1 MQDVS
6 ASTPSASSAVLVTYA
21 AWRTELERIV
31 RLARSIAHD
40 ERMSTA
46 VAAVTGEPPVA
57 GGIGAD
63 GRCSRPSTFSAPLA
77 QTAVTATAPSFL
89 QRILYSTPTSG
100 SESPA
105 ASPVAPLPRTHGAR
119 MGRDVEVVSL
129 LQLLALAEM
138 PSSSDAVAFPSPSSS
153 RAKQR
158 LFAEALEAVSIS
170 IASSSRSGGPD
181 GSPSGNAA
189 ARPPSLISYSH
200 AILPMRETASASLSA
215 AAAPHTPSPAS
226 AGTWRSS
233 GGGGDREGD
242 FGLLF
247 GRLKHQAVERSR
259 TVYTATSSSGSASSP
274 TTVLSPSAPV
284 VNAAEAQTLLV
295 RATVCREAQLYTG
308 TILHAVNRCCNTG
321 KEVQGGPRHV
331 PGPHR
336 HRSSAASSAPLGAAP
351 QGWAAL
357 TAAESREPLMSA
369 IRRELAHVTQP
380 RQQGRCAASVAHDK
394 GGGDGGARGA
404 TEPRVSSSSSVP
416 SSAPGATAETTLS
429 SISASPQF
437 MEALAR
443 WRQVVEAQQRS
454 LRMEE
459 VHDYLAAS
467 QLFLAAASPLM
478 LATHG
483 VTHVLRACGLLLS
496 DTLLEK
502 EVPYPVSVVKEM
514 ATAVVSVVTTDAAAD
529 ELGDTRRGDRAV
541 YCPLPNQLALPPLL
555 ARAGPHA
562 TRVWMLLVQLASFL
576 ERNAVKLPWDTKD
589 VSTGAAASTLL
600 ADGSV
605 RSRTSST
612 TQLLWELSA
621 AVLLHRPFDAL
632 QALEDVLEHAS
643 SSTTAAAKVSSLRDL
658 FSDYMSPRRAR
669 PSSSACSASR
679 AAVAAAAPSAPNTWI
694 TQVQA
699 QPGTLPLCLLSL
711 RRAIAAAVRARHY
724 AEALLDVE
732 VGLHLLREQA
742 ERLDPVRSDGHKA
755 EPAEEVSEPIRA
767 ADVAVATAGG
777 TDYRQLVYWPKAAAT
792 AQTQRLGSTSVP
804 TTKTV
809 ASAVT
814 YLSDGVVLTMLRVLL
829 IFITSP
835 MASGEAVA
843 RLQQRQRGKGS
854 WWRRDSKRRHA
865 SLSSSGTSSP
875 SAQPERSNDD
885 PLDCAG
891 DVVHCVA
898 ISLISALDT
907 LDTLTAQLQL
917 LERYVMVPQGSAAQS
932 RAASSKTSNVSCRV
946 ASTTP
951 ARQPHAEAHD
961 RFGPSAGEEVYLLPS
976 FPSPEHRL
984 EHIAATA
991 LKAAKTSRLSSY
1003 AAEAGTSLRRSSRTV
1018 CTLTSSAR
1026 YQQLKHAYRS
1036 RLPFHVGNTECSAT
1050 PTGPGA
1056 DASSTVA
1063 RDADELLNDAA
1074 HVADVHPEVKAEEH
1088 SGHKAEEGSRFST
1101 QSTAL
1106 VELAEVVRELWMM
1119 VGALTLPLRA
1129 ASTCTTPPTAASVAA
1144 APTPLAAGES
1154 WFEESTTTATAAWAP
1169 VRESWSACESGISYG
1184 EARLALPTVEP
1195 RMEKCLHVLGGRD
1208 RTVLVLLRRLQSE
1221 LLFPAVDIVAPP
1233 AAASTS
1239 LSTSQGAAFGS
1250 ACGDADECSSR
1261 RVGIG
1266 TSLTSATDAQQ
1277 RMRGNP
1283 MVAPLPGPTTE
1294 QLRFAESHAFANAV
1308 PSDTEAGKSLNSSST
1323 LQPRGRRGHAHG
1335 DTAGAS
1341 TSREA
1346 ISINSV
1352 KSSRS
1357 TGCGGGRS
1365 AHPEAPQALGQVS
1378 EPQNTASLTSL
1389 HTTSPPA
1396 TPSAA
1401 AGASESSII
1410 NHKPARRPRINKKAA
1425 EVGVLRT
1432 GRRLSCAAASTSST
1446 TTTSTTAFCRGQNMI
1461 ASLMPSA
1468 QHRQRRR
1475 LSSPASS
1482 APSLTA
1488 QDAFAVNQHEVK
1500 TGAASGRARIAGMS
1514 AAFTEIASAAAAAS
1528 ANTSVAVVAAT
1539 TRQLRFLH
1547 ECRAS
1552 STNASTA
1559 SSAPPALPTRLRT
1572 RPLPMHFSS
1581 RCRHGAHRYADE
1593 NAVALARAGGAN
1605 DAQSLS
1611 LPLAPSV
1618 LCAFALPHYRHYS
1631 QVQQASSPRSE
1642 DGSPMLWRESRCGFS
1657 RVEQVSAITAEETQE
1672 PCVTDHHISRQPA
1685 SPATVAG
1692 ASSSVV
1698 TGRLSAKGVD
1708 ADAAAAAWRVDSA
1721 MRTSPPAPLHASF
1734 DGFAQSSAAVPPLS
1748 AFSVAQ
1754 AAPRPAAAQRRTAD
1768 CSMVSYCFGTQGEHA
1783 EPLIPAAKFSSI
1795 DPPRASD
1802 AQPQVSTLS
1811 SLARKARAASG
1822 HPSSSLELEGNSSAV
1837 IRAAAVAAEAEG
1849 GVPQSALSSSPK
1861 PQSATTMIAAPAAA
1875 SVSQLSHTPA
1885 IMLTTSL
1892 LGFSSRSPT
1901 PVTNSCAT
1909 PFPLPWH
1916 PPHPMLPLQQ
1926 LSAES
1931 TSSIYGG
1938 PGSGGGVVGGV
1949 GSNINASTTRSPLP
1963 EWPRLRTLPQ
1973 QPACMPATRTSGEG
1987 HRVDSLSR
1995 MNISC
2000 GGGGVPPPYQSVPSL
2015 LSHSVWKS
2023 RGPGRPESP
2032 SPLGS
2037 LSEQCSGGIG
2047 GAGGDNPEGVAGAV
2061 EQHQHQ
2067 PPACRLT
2074 AFKGLASDSHAQVGF
2089 GSVTADSDGA
2099 MLQATP
2105 VSPPPQWQ
2113 HLKSHS
2119 GDIFAP
2125 TTTAARPPMT
2135 ALGPV
2140 VRPWPHQRTSSN
2152 VSLLSSI
2159 AHSPL
2164 ASGVGGSNGSD
2175 TATSTPPP
2183 LHMAIASLGVAPTLC
2198 TFSASSTFTGF
2209 GPAPSCILAAGPRS
2223 ASISGKAYVHPVT
2236 TSPPPR
2242 YRRAGSA
2249 SSLSSMGAF
2258 AFNDAGTAPVMHSGV
2273 RCRVAECVPPSTGS
2287 STPRNRFG
2295 GRVDGGAENDAD
2307 DVVHGDEGEDYLE
2320 DEGAGSCKATQG
2332 GNGRRWRVTSSGCG
2346 GGARCCGKPVRLKH
2360 GTAIE
2365 TAIQAGAYARHPSC
2379 VYLFAGGGGSGGDA
2393 SVGFSRAGVTSTAA
2407 AAAQAGDD
2415 GRWSGSEDPVT
2426 WLSCAASFTASS
2438 TSASTTYASSSFGTV
2453 PCDGE
2458 HEREDGLA
2466 VCTLYAA
2473 APRHYHYRRTVDAPA
2488 SCDAVFLRG
2497 REKRHHRYVRV
2508 HHPRRQH
2515 RSFTTEV
2522 NSTAARPIL
2531 NLDPAANENVN
2542 AGVHNRR
2549 GQRPAV
2555 TALPGTCVP
2564 YSPHLS
2570 TSSLL
2575 YYDDVCS
2582 DDVDDVYYQIEKR
2595 LFPVADEAGQSLC
2608 RASRSS
2614 PPPPQTPAAA
2624 PSASPTGNT
2633 SEAPHDG
2640 SDEPSIDAL
2649 FTVLNVP
2656 LRLNLRGGF
2665 HLSDYYAPCPVC
2677 HPAMRT
2683 AAEDTA
2689 SGLAATASSCSC
2701 CSCRCSSVCFRSTR
2715 RSTLSSRAMSRMS
2728 GGTSPGSTQLIF
2740 SSDSSAKASASG
2752 FAMGLRQTTPPPPP
2766 PVPAAL
2772 AGRQPGVSSAA
2783 TATQPYGVGAATSA
2797 SDTLSSLL
2805 LRHGGPLLCKRHDR
2819 QAAVTVQ
2826 VDAKDKV
2833 RDPKYGSRG
2842 TRGGG
2847 DPGRLPPPLVVTAA
2861 HRHSRY
2867 RRQRA
2872 RHPPAVVTAR
2882 RRQAHHRGGGVGD
2895 GALRS
2900 QYSRFMRQRLLCVR
2914 VNDKITYIDPKPPTE
2929 TYSAPPASRLP
2940 QQAAT
2945 FRRHNRFRNSHHHR
2959 HQCRHTRGELR
2970 CCARDQRPQALERQ
2984 RQSSTFSHTEAAP
2997 GARGSNERHPQQ
3009 KNQAMQRVPE
3019 LSLCLILL
3027 ADGAPRAIVIE
3038 ALTGV
3043 DNDGSTEKTE
3053 FIPRTA
3059 APGSPR
3065 ILVPPLQVLPQ
3076 RSSHQNALPG
3086 GTVRKGR

>member
-1 MQDVS
+1 
-6 ASTPSASSAVLVTYA
+6 
-21 AWRTELERIV
+21 
-31 RLARSIAHD
+31 
-40 ERMSTA
+40 MSTA

-274 TTVLSPSAPV
+274 STVLSPSAPV
-284 VNAAEAQTLLV
+284 VNAGLDAAREALDAADALRLRLRRQYRLSTAPNGRLAEAQTLLV

-308 TILHAVNRCCNTG
+308 TILHAVNRCCNSG

-467 QLFLAAASPLM
+467 QLFLAAAVEEQQLGGGGGGGGTREPDAPCCESPLM

-502 EVPYPVSVVKEM
+502 EVPYPASVVKEM

-600 ADGSV
+600 ADDSV

-632 QALEDVLEHAS
+632 QALQDVLEHAS

-669 PSSSACSASR
+669 PSSPLTSAAHASPSSSACSASR

-711 RRAIAAAVRARHY
+711 RRAIAAAVRAHHY

-976 FPSPEHRL
+976 FPNPEHRL

-991 LKAAKTSRLSSY
+991 LKAAKTSVTLCDAHTPATNGVERGAPKERTPTTALGEGALAERLSSY

-1154 WFEESTTTATAAWAP
+1154 WFEESATTATAASAP

-1221 LLFPAVDIVAPP
+1221 LLFPAV
-1233 AAASTS
+1233 
-1239 LSTSQGAAFGS
+1239 
-1250 ACGDADECSSR
+1250 C
-1261 RVGIG
+1261 
-1266 TSLTSATDAQQ
+1266 
-1277 RMRGNP
+1277 
-1283 MVAPLPGPTTE
+1283 
-1294 QLRFAESHAFANAV
+1294 
-1308 PSDTEAGKSLNSSST
+1308 
-1323 LQPRGRRGHAHG
+1323 
-1335 DTAGAS
+1335 
-1341 TSREA
+1341 
-1346 ISINSV
+1346 
-1352 KSSRS
+1352 
-1357 TGCGGGRS
+1357 
-1365 AHPEAPQALGQVS
+1365 
-1378 EPQNTASLTSL
+1378 
-1389 HTTSPPA
+1389 
-1396 TPSAA
+1396 
-1401 AGASESSII
+1401 
-1410 NHKPARRPRINKKAA
+1410 
-1425 EVGVLRT
+1425 
-1432 GRRLSCAAASTSST
+1432 
-1446 TTTSTTAFCRGQNMI
+1446 
-1461 ASLMPSA
+1461 
-1468 QHRQRRR
+1468 
-1475 LSSPASS
+1475 
-1482 APSLTA
+1482 
-1488 QDAFAVNQHEVK
+1488 
-1500 TGAASGRARIAGMS
+1500 
-1514 AAFTEIASAAAAAS
+1514 
-1528 ANTSVAVVAAT
+1528 
-1539 TRQLRFLH
+1539 
-1547 ECRAS
+1547 
-1552 STNASTA
+1552 
-1559 SSAPPALPTRLRT
+1559 
-1572 RPLPMHFSS
+1572 RPL
-1581 RCRHGAHRYADE
+1581 A
-1593 NAVALARAGGAN
+1593 
-1605 DAQSLS
+1605 
-1611 LPLAPSV
+1611 
-1618 LCAFALPHYRHYS
+1618 
-1631 QVQQASSPRSE
+1631 
-1642 DGSPMLWRESRCGFS
+1642 
-1657 RVEQVSAITAEETQE
+1657 
-1672 PCVTDHHISRQPA
+1672 
-1685 SPATVAG
+1685 
-1692 ASSSVV
+1692 
-1698 TGRLSAKGVD
+1698 
-1708 ADAAAAAWRVDSA
+1708 
-1721 MRTSPPAPLHASF
+1721 
-1734 DGFAQSSAAVPPLS
+1734 
-1748 AFSVAQ
+1748 
-1754 AAPRPAAAQRRTAD
+1754 
-1768 CSMVSYCFGTQGEHA
+1768 
-1783 EPLIPAAKFSSI
+1783 
-1795 DPPRASD
+1795 
-1802 AQPQVSTLS
+1802 
-1811 SLARKARAASG
+1811 
-1822 HPSSSLELEGNSSAV
+1822 
-1837 IRAAAVAAEAEG
+1837 
-1849 GVPQSALSSSPK
+1849 
-1861 PQSATTMIAAPAAA
+1861 
-1875 SVSQLSHTPA
+1875 
-1885 IMLTTSL
+1885 
-1892 LGFSSRSPT
+1892 
-1901 PVTNSCAT
+1901 
-1909 PFPLPWH
+1909 
-1916 PPHPMLPLQQ
+1916 
-1926 LSAES
+1926 
-1931 TSSIYGG
+1931 
-1938 PGSGGGVVGGV
+1938 
-1949 GSNINASTTRSPLP
+1949 
-1963 EWPRLRTLPQ
+1963 
-1973 QPACMPATRTSGEG
+1973 
-1987 HRVDSLSR
+1987 
-1995 MNISC
+1995 
-2000 GGGGVPPPYQSVPSL
+2000 
-2015 LSHSVWKS
+2015 
-2023 RGPGRPESP
+2023 
-2032 SPLGS
+2032 
-2037 LSEQCSGGIG
+2037 
-2047 GAGGDNPEGVAGAV
+2047 
-2061 EQHQHQ
+2061 
-2067 PPACRLT
+2067 
-2074 AFKGLASDSHAQVGF
+2074 
-2089 GSVTADSDGA
+2089 
-2099 MLQATP
+2099 
-2105 VSPPPQWQ
+2105 
-2113 HLKSHS
+2113 
-2119 GDIFAP
+2119 
-2125 TTTAARPPMT
+2125 
-2135 ALGPV
+2135 
-2140 VRPWPHQRTSSN
+2140 
-2152 VSLLSSI
+2152 
-2159 AHSPL
+2159 
-2164 ASGVGGSNGSD
+2164 
-2175 TATSTPPP
+2175 
-2183 LHMAIASLGVAPTLC
+2183 
-2198 TFSASSTFTGF
+2198 
-2209 GPAPSCILAAGPRS
+2209 
-2223 ASISGKAYVHPVT
+2223 
-2236 TSPPPR
+2236 
-2242 YRRAGSA
+2242 
-2249 SSLSSMGAF
+2249 
-2258 AFNDAGTAPVMHSGV
+2258 
-2273 RCRVAECVPPSTGS
+2273 
-2287 STPRNRFG
+2287 
-2295 GRVDGGAENDAD
+2295 
-2307 DVVHGDEGEDYLE
+2307 
-2320 DEGAGSCKATQG
+2320 
-2332 GNGRRWRVTSSGCG
+2332 
-2346 GGARCCGKPVRLKH
+2346 
-2360 GTAIE
+2360 
-2365 TAIQAGAYARHPSC
+2365 
-2379 VYLFAGGGGSGGDA
+2379 
-2393 SVGFSRAGVTSTAA
+2393 
-2407 AAAQAGDD
+2407 
-2415 GRWSGSEDPVT
+2415 
-2426 WLSCAASFTASS
+2426 
-2438 TSASTTYASSSFGTV
+2438 
-2453 PCDGE
+2453 
-2458 HEREDGLA
+2458 
-2466 VCTLYAA
+2466 
-2473 APRHYHYRRTVDAPA
+2473 
-2488 SCDAVFLRG
+2488 
-2497 REKRHHRYVRV
+2497 
-2508 HHPRRQH
+2508 
-2515 RSFTTEV
+2515 
-2522 NSTAARPIL
+2522 
-2531 NLDPAANENVN
+2531 
-2542 AGVHNRR
+2542 
-2549 GQRPAV
+2549 
-2555 TALPGTCVP
+2555 
-2564 YSPHLS
+2564 
-2570 TSSLL
+2570 
-2575 YYDDVCS
+2575 
-2582 DDVDDVYYQIEKR
+2582 
-2595 LFPVADEAGQSLC
+2595 
-2608 RASRSS
+2608 
-2614 PPPPQTPAAA
+2614 
-2624 PSASPTGNT
+2624 
-2633 SEAPHDG
+2633 
-2640 SDEPSIDAL
+2640 
-2649 FTVLNVP
+2649 
-2656 LRLNLRGGF
+2656 
-2665 HLSDYYAPCPVC
+2665 
-2677 HPAMRT
+2677 
-2683 AAEDTA
+2683 
-2689 SGLAATASSCSC
+2689 
-2701 CSCRCSSVCFRSTR
+2701 
-2715 RSTLSSRAMSRMS
+2715 
-2728 GGTSPGSTQLIF
+2728 
-2740 SSDSSAKASASG
+2740 
-2752 FAMGLRQTTPPPPP
+2752 
-2766 PVPAAL
+2766 
-2772 AGRQPGVSSAA
+2772 
-2783 TATQPYGVGAATSA
+2783 
-2797 SDTLSSLL
+2797 
-2805 LRHGGPLLCKRHDR
+2805 
-2819 QAAVTVQ
+2819 
-2826 VDAKDKV
+2826 
-2833 RDPKYGSRG
+2833 
-2842 TRGGG
+2842 
-2847 DPGRLPPPLVVTAA
+2847 
-2861 HRHSRY
+2861 
-2867 RRQRA
+2867 
-2872 RHPPAVVTAR
+2872 
-2882 RRQAHHRGGGVGD
+2882 
-2895 GALRS
+2895 
-2900 QYSRFMRQRLLCVR
+2900 
-2914 VNDKITYIDPKPPTE
+2914 
-2929 TYSAPPASRLP
+2929 
-2940 QQAAT
+2940 
-2945 FRRHNRFRNSHHHR
+2945 
-2959 HQCRHTRGELR
+2959 
-2970 CCARDQRPQALERQ
+2970 
-2984 RQSSTFSHTEAAP
+2984 
-2997 GARGSNERHPQQ
+2997 
-3009 KNQAMQRVPE
+3009 
-3019 LSLCLILL
+3019 
-3027 ADGAPRAIVIE
+3027 
-3038 ALTGV
+3038 
-3043 DNDGSTEKTE
+3043 
-3053 FIPRTA
+3053 
-3059 APGSPR
+3059 
-3065 ILVPPLQVLPQ
+3065 
-3076 RSSHQNALPG
+3076 
-3086 GTVRKGR
+3086 

>member
-1 MQDVS
+1 M
-6 ASTPSASSAVLVTYA
+6 
-21 AWRTELERIV
+21 
-31 RLARSIAHD
+31 
-40 ERMSTA
+40 
-46 VAAVTGEPPVA
+46 
-57 GGIGAD
+57 
-63 GRCSRPSTFSAPLA
+63 
-77 QTAVTATAPSFL
+77 
-89 QRILYSTPTSG
+89 
-100 SESPA
+100 
-105 ASPVAPLPRTHGAR
+105 PR
-119 MGRDVEVVSL
+119 
-129 LQLLALAEM
+129 
-138 PSSSDAVAFPSPSSS
+138 PSPS
-153 RAKQR
+153 
-158 LFAEALEAVSIS
+158 
-170 IASSSRSGGPD
+170 
-181 GSPSGNAA
+181 
-189 ARPPSLISYSH
+189 
-200 AILPMRETASASLSA
+200 
-215 AAAPHTPSPAS
+215 
-226 AGTWRSS
+226 
-233 GGGGDREGD
+233 
-242 FGLLF
+242 
-247 GRLKHQAVERSR
+247 
-259 TVYTATSSSGSASSP
+259 
-274 TTVLSPSAPV
+274 
-284 VNAAEAQTLLV
+284 
-295 RATVCREAQLYTG
+295 
-308 TILHAVNRCCNTG
+308 
-321 KEVQGGPRHV
+321 
-331 PGPHR
+331 
-336 HRSSAASSAPLGAAP
+336 
-351 QGWAAL
+351 
-357 TAAESREPLMSA
+357 
-369 IRRELAHVTQP
+369 
-380 RQQGRCAASVAHDK
+380 
-394 GGGDGGARGA
+394 
-404 TEPRVSSSSSVP
+404 
-416 SSAPGATAETTLS
+416 
-429 SISASPQF
+429 
-437 MEALAR
+437 
-443 WRQVVEAQQRS
+443 
-454 LRMEE
+454 
-459 VHDYLAAS
+459 
-467 QLFLAAASPLM
+467 
-478 LATHG
+478 
-483 VTHVLRACGLLLS
+483 
-496 DTLLEK
+496 
-502 EVPYPVSVVKEM
+502 
-514 ATAVVSVVTTDAAAD
+514 
-529 ELGDTRRGDRAV
+529 
-541 YCPLPNQLALPPLL
+541 
-555 ARAGPHA
+555 
-562 TRVWMLLVQLASFL
+562 
-576 ERNAVKLPWDTKD
+576 
-589 VSTGAAASTLL
+589 
-600 ADGSV
+600 
-605 RSRTSST
+605 
-612 TQLLWELSA
+612 
-621 AVLLHRPFDAL
+621 
-632 QALEDVLEHAS
+632 
-643 SSTTAAAKVSSLRDL
+643 
-658 FSDYMSPRRAR
+658 
-669 PSSSACSASR
+669 
-679 AAVAAAAPSAPNTWI
+679 
-694 TQVQA
+694 
-699 QPGTLPLCLLSL
+699 
-711 RRAIAAAVRARHY
+711 
-724 AEALLDVE
+724 
-732 VGLHLLREQA
+732 
-742 ERLDPVRSDGHKA
+742 
-755 EPAEEVSEPIRA
+755 
-767 ADVAVATAGG
+767 
-777 TDYRQLVYWPKAAAT
+777 
-792 AQTQRLGSTSVP
+792 
-804 TTKTV
+804 
-809 ASAVT
+809 
-814 YLSDGVVLTMLRVLL
+814 
-829 IFITSP
+829 
-835 MASGEAVA
+835 
-843 RLQQRQRGKGS
+843 
-854 WWRRDSKRRHA
+854 
-865 SLSSSGTSSP
+865 
-875 SAQPERSNDD
+875 
-885 PLDCAG
+885 
-891 DVVHCVA
+891 
-898 ISLISALDT
+898 
-907 LDTLTAQLQL
+907 
-917 LERYVMVPQGSAAQS
+917 
-932 RAASSKTSNVSCRV
+932 
-946 ASTTP
+946 
-951 ARQPHAEAHD
+951 
-961 RFGPSAGEEVYLLPS
+961 LPS
-976 FPSPEHRL
+976 
-984 EHIAATA
+984 
-991 LKAAKTSRLSSY
+991 
-1003 AAEAGTSLRRSSRTV
+1003 
-1018 CTLTSSAR
+1018 
-1026 YQQLKHAYRS
+1026 
-1036 RLPFHVGNTECSAT
+1036 
-1050 PTGPGA
+1050 
-1056 DASSTVA
+1056 
-1063 RDADELLNDAA
+1063 
-1074 HVADVHPEVKAEEH
+1074 
-1088 SGHKAEEGSRFST
+1088 
-1101 QSTAL
+1101 
-1106 VELAEVVRELWMM
+1106 
-1119 VGALTLPLRA
+1119 
-1129 ASTCTTPPTAASVAA
+1129 
-1144 APTPLAAGES
+1144 
-1154 WFEESTTTATAAWAP
+1154 
-1169 VRESWSACESGISYG
+1169 
-1184 EARLALPTVEP
+1184 
-1195 RMEKCLHVLGGRD
+1195 
-1208 RTVLVLLRRLQSE
+1208 
-1221 LLFPAVDIVAPP
+1221 DIVAPP

-1446 TTTSTTAFCRGQNMI
+1446 ATTSTTAFCRGQNMI

-1500 TGAASGRARIAGMS
+1500 TGAASGRARVAPTTATTTTTAVPASERSCSPAAHGREVTEARRGEIAGIS
-1514 AAFTEIASAAAAAS
+1514 AAFTEIASAAAGAGEKGLQSVCVEGRSLFSAEDGDAGRGDSACTRSPAAS

-1547 ECRAS
+1547 ECHAS

-1605 DAQSLS
+1605 DAQSLP

-1618 LCAFALPHYRHYS
+1618 LCAFALPHYRHHS

-1768 CSMVSYCFGTQGEHA
+1768 CSMVSVQARKEASTHGKPWFSPALERQARAAAAPIARYGDDEYCFGTQGEHA

-1802 AQPQVSTLS
+1802 AQPQVSTLA
-1811 SLARKARAASG
+1811 SLARGGGITERGAGSPVLPDAPPSVEKARAASG
-1822 HPSSSLELEGNSSAV
+1822 HPSSSLELEGNGSAV

-1931 TSSIYGG
+1931 TSSIYGD
-1938 PGSGGGVVGGV
+1938 PGSEGGVVGGV

-1963 EWPRLRTLPQ
+1963 EWSRLRTLPQ

-2099 MLQATP
+2099 MLQATS

-2223 ASISGKAYVHPVT
+2223 ASISGKAYVHPLT

-2242 YRRAGSA
+2242 YRRAESA

-2379 VYLFAGGGGSGGDA
+2379 VYLFAGGGGGGGDA

-2458 HEREDGLA
+2458 HVRHGSSQDQHQQQHSSRDGGDNSLCDPSADAEEREDGLA

-2515 RSFTTEV
+2515 RCLSNSPATGRDVVEGVEHAHAARPLPAFTTDV

-2633 SEAPHDG
+2633 REAPHDG

-2740 SSDSSAKASASG
+2740 SSDPSAKASASG

-2772 AGRQPGVSSAA
+2772 AGRQPGVSSAT

-2805 LRHGGPLLCKRHDR
+2805 LRHGGVARTC
-2819 QAAVTVQ
+2819 
-2826 VDAKDKV
+2826 DAKRRERKAATAGTVGSHRTTAAGELAPSTLTARSSPSCASGTTDKPLSPSKLMRRFPPASATQRGAKSAAAPAPAPAPATGNDIEDKV

-2900 QYSRFMRQRLLCVR
+2900 QYSRFMRQRLLCLR
-2914 VNDKITYIDPKPPTE
+2914 VNDKITYIDPKVATC
-2929 TYSAPPASRLP
+2929 AARLLAG
-2940 QQAAT
+2940 AALLAEKT
-2945 FRRHNRFRNSHHHR
+2945 KRKEAERERRHR
-2959 HQCRHTRGELR
+2959 
-2970 CCARDQRPQALERQ
+2970 
-2984 RQSSTFSHTEAAP
+2984 AA
-2997 GARGSNERHPQQ
+2997 A
-3009 KNQAMQRVPE
+3009 
-3019 LSLCLILL
+3019 
-3027 ADGAPRAIVIE
+3027 ADGD
-3038 ALTGV
+3038 L
-3043 DNDGSTEKTE
+3043 
-3053 FIPRTA
+3053 
-3059 APGSPR
+3059 
-3065 ILVPPLQVLPQ
+3065 
-3076 RSSHQNALPG
+3076 
-3086 GTVRKGR
+3086 